1 MLEKYLEQYV
11 ETLYKN
17 SNKGAKKEQHGIY
30 TKEEY
35 YKLLKPVIE
44 LFKKDLTLEEM
55 REELYKQSNIEENVD
70 KFIHKREMS
79 PGMVFRVGTKNYEE
93 TIVIGNRQEVKLD
106 ENNNITPA
114 LEEMTED
121 TIFDIASITKL
132 FTSLSILK
140 LVQNKTISLNDEIT
154 KYAPEFKNLKGVTIF
169 DLLSFRTPLKTNGR
183 IDRAESKEQAEE
195 ILLNIEVAE
204 PIGNKNPYTD
214 MGAMVLKYVIEHAS
228 GMNYYEFVKQNILD
242 KLNMKDT
249 HIIVPEMKLDRV
261 ASTNLGVKYFK
272 DGNTNITT
280 HKNGTVY
287 DEKAQ
292 ILLPK
297 ESGHAGMFSTVDD
310 MSNLAKG
317 IIGGQIIDEKY
328 VRRMA
333 KNRTG
338 KKYIEDNQ
346 EKYVQYL
353 GFLCYAKNPCYLD
366 TEIFHALS
374 GRSIASAGWTGTQLT
389 VDPINELY
397 FFMAGNRSH
406 NRMTYID
413 PAQRNKV
420 VTDENNKKTIT
431 LPNGKTMID
440 STRYAWDRCYDI
452 IFPALELTI
461 QYKMLEDLYELMN
474 EKIEKE
480 TKTRKI

>member
-1 MLEKYLEQYV
+1 MYEQYLEQYV
-11 ETLYKN
+11 DTLYKN
-17 SNKGAKKEQHGIY
+17 SNMGLKGTQYGLY

-55 REELYKQSNIEENVD
+55 REELYKQSKLEENVD
-70 KFIHKREMS
+70 KFIHQREMA
-79 PGMVFRVGTKNYEE
+79 PGMVFRMGTKNYEE

-106 ENNNITPA
+106 ENNNIVPA

-121 TIFDIASITKL
+121 TIFDLASITKL

-140 LVQNKTISLNDEIT
+140 LAQNKTITLNDEII

-169 DLLSFRTPLKTNGR
+169 DLLTFRIPLRTNGR

-195 ILLNIEVAE
+195 ILKNIEIAP

-228 GMNYYEFVKQNILD
+228 GMNYYKFVKENILD
-242 KLNMKDT
+242 KLNMTDT
-249 HIIVPEMKLDRV
+249 HIIVPQMKLDRV

-280 HKNGTVY
+280 HQRGTVY

-297 ESGHAGMFSTVDD
+297 ESGHAGIFSTVED
-310 MSNLAKG
+310 MSNLAQG
-317 IIGGQIIDEKY
+317 IINNQIIDEKY

-338 KKYIEDNQ
+338 KKYIEDGQ

-353 GFLCYAKNPCYLD
+353 GFLCYAKNPYYPD

-374 GRSIASAGWTGTQLT
+374 GKSIASAGWTGTQLT

-413 PAQRNKV
+413 PQQRDKIQE
-420 VTDENNKKTIT
+420 ENGKKTIV
-431 LPNGKTMID
+431 LPNGKTMVD
-440 STRYAWDRCYDI
+440 ATRYAWDRCYDI

-474 EKIEKE
+474 EKIEKQ
-480 TKTRKI
+480 TNTRKI

>member
-11 ETLYKN
+11 EELYKN
-17 SNKGAKKEQHGIY
+17 SNQGAKGSQYKASS
-30 TKEEY
+30 KEEFY
-35 YKLLKPVIE
+35 ELLKPVIE
-44 LFKKDLTLEEM
+44 LFKKDLTIEEM
-55 REELYKQSNIEENVD
+55 REELYKQSALGENIY
-70 KFIHKREMS
+70 KFIHQREMA
-79 PGMVFRVGTKNYEE
+79 PGMIFKIGTKNYEE
-93 TIVIGNRQEVKLD
+93 TIIIGNRQEVKID
-106 ENNNITPA
+106 ENNNIIPRV
-114 LEEMTED
+114 EEMTED
-121 TIFDIASITKL
+121 TIFDLASITKL

-140 LVQNKTISLNDEIT
+140 LVQEGIINLNEPIT
-154 KYAPEFKNLKGVTIF
+154 KYAKEFKNLKGVTVF
-169 DLLSFRTPLKTNGR
+169 DLLSFRTPLRTNGR
-183 IDRAESKEQAEE
+183 IDKAESREQAEE
-195 ILLNIEVAE
+195 IFLNIEVAP
-204 PIGNKNPYTD
+204 PIGNRNPYTD

-228 GMNYYEFVKQNILD
+228 GMNYYQFIKENILD

-272 DGNTNITT
+272 DGNINITT
-280 HKNGTVY
+280 HKDGTVY

-297 ESGHAGMFSTVDD
+297 ESGHAGIFSTVQD

-338 KKYIEDNQ
+338 KKYIENGQ

-353 GFLCYAKNPCYLD
+353 GFLCYAKNPYYAD
-366 TEIFHALS
+366 TEIYRTIS
-374 GRSIASAGWTGTQLT
+374 GRTIATAGWTGTQLT
-389 VDPINELY
+389 VDPLNEVFLY
-397 FFMAGNRSH
+397 MAGNRSH

-413 PAQRNKV
+413 PAQRDKIQE
-420 VTDENNKKTIT
+420 DENGKKTIL
-431 LPNGKTMID
+431 LPNGKKMVD
-440 STRYAWDRCYDI
+440 ATRYAWDRCYDLQ
-452 IFPALELTI
+452 FPASNLVL
-461 QYKMLEDLYELMN
+461 QYKMLEDLYQLMN

-480 TKTRKI
+480 TKTRQM